1 MHITDGMV
9 ADGIYRKT
17 VIVVVLLPFL
27 LVGLNC
33 VEASPHKTIESPFHV
48 ALEDSVLVAGVF
60 HYVDVALPN
69 EHEKICI
76 IAFNGEIEPEPEA
89 RSENNFY
96 KWEYENGVWKD
107 ASGYDSSYIDPSKC
121 YTENKTYSF
130 YIGISNKAKP
140 GSWTIKILVDNKETS
155 STSLKVIIGDF
166 CLFFSTIIGVFQPT
180 MKQKT
185 LLVENELRC
194 CYKQRKIETSEENID
209 KIVDGVLNKQATI
222 SKEEKQVYKNID
234 FYCSN
239 NNPFSKQEP
248 IRSAISLYP
257 RSKLKEIKIDN
268 TKSLF
273 FNGKWGGGKDFCSL
287 KSDVFKRFF
296 MIMVVFIFLSTS
308 MLSMIV
314 LKGKTEDSGDITII
328 NVQSFPLVG
337 GEWTVIFTTVGQANL
352 IITAV
357 NGTTWNNS
365 DQNHDLKFLQCRKGN
380 ETLDY
385 QWINES
391 VFISNF
397 SSNVTCYEISQVFTP
412 GVHTL
417 MFRFGNDIA
426 FANNLAS
433 ENWLQTSTGDF
444 NNGTKNNINVSSGSF
459 HLNERY
465 YLRNFSRINNEGFE
479 GIWLP
484 VGWSEDPSTSNWNK
498 ENDRAYEGTYSADI
512 DGAGGSGGGVSGN
525 LLSPSM
531 NCTGS
536 NVSAIYVKFW
546 GYSEGAINGDYYLDY
561 YDGSNWDQ
569 IRRLDDFGSGVWA
582 QYSQKITDS
591 QYFVSN
597 FQIRWRVVK
606 LQNTRHVYVDLVN
619 VSVERNE
626 SGYYTAGSLISQAHD
641 TTRNIS
647 DYNNIV
653 VDNTTSSGTT
663 VTTWVK
669 AADTQANLSTATWYT
684 TVSQLPDK
692 RWVQWRINLT
702 GNEYYTP
709 TVNEVN
715 LTWTYDNEG
724 PISTVTSLSPYWQTT
739 TPFQISATASDNGT
753 GIKEVALYYNYS
765 ANNASGWSEWTL
777 YGNNDTTSP
786 YIWSF
791 TSPQGDGYY
800 RFYSRAIDR
809 EINIEDPP
817 SSPSFDAFCGVDTV
831 KPSSR
836 LDNITPYWYIEPD
849 GDVIINSS
857 TASDSLSGLK
867 DILLYYRYRI
877 DNGSAWGSWQYFG
890 SDESAPW
897 SWNFNFPNAKGFYQF
912 YSIAIDNAGNSEDPP
927 TSPDNDTEC
936 AYNST
941 SPYSEVD
948 AISPYWHNTSIL
960 TITDQ
965 ATDFNGTGLHN
976 VTLYYYYSNNNSSWS
991 SQFIFGVDTDPW
1003 NIISWIFTFPNGEGY
1018 YRFYSIAVDNDSN
1031 TEYFT
1036 GNDTSCGYETVKPSS
1051 QVDPITTYW
1060 HNATGNPLLI
1070 VVTNASDELSGIK
1083 NVTLYYQYRIGNT
1096 SSWNAWTSF
1105 SRDENAPWSWNFNFP
1120 SGEGHYRFYSIA
1132 YDQAGNREDP
1142 PSSPEC
1148 DTQCGYSTSKPS
1160 SQVNSISPYNVTI
1173 SPLSISATASD
1184 DVKNVTI
1191 WYYYSSQNSAWWNP
1205 CWSYKKLLSIT
1216 GKNGGYQMKIIV
1228 GNTSGGNVT
1237 CNGHARSDFGDIR
1250 FISYSDNTTQ
1260 LSYWLKNYTT
1270 DTQAAFWLNNS
1281 LNDTYIWMYY
1291 GNSSASTT
1299 SNGTN
1304 TFYFFD
1310 DFSNGLSK
1318 WVMDSWNTD
1327 SIYINQSQGNSA
1339 PALRHDPDNSIPAN
1353 RSDQDTRI
1361 RTTYK
1366 ILNGIIE
1373 YDVYLAG
1380 TPRVIHQFGW
1390 RVNDLSW
1397 TNGYCW
1403 QLQNS
1408 AADGGFFE
1416 FSAPT
1421 NWTQIGTAFPVVS
1434 TGTWYHVKINVSDV
1448 DYSAKIIPSAPAG
1461 DSARSVT
1468 DSTKTTAD
1476 YLVSHVH
1483 GVSMDSSN
1491 YVLVDNVFVR
1501 KYRATPPS
1509 WNSFGGEEQ
1518 GYTKWNNVSNPDE
1531 NSPWSWNF
1539 NFSNGIGYYEF
1550 YSIGRKTGSSDEP
1563 APLNADA
1570 RCHYNPRGNAPTIEL
1585 ISPAPNGTTTVEL
1598 QSLCQIWANDT
1609 EGAALD
1615 VYWYENRTGV
1625 WILRNTNS
1633 SVSANST
1640 VSYVF
1645 SQFENYSITYYWKV
1659 AVNDS
1664 INNVSAIF
1672 HFTTMPLNTSV
1683 DPLSPYNV
1691 TSSPF
1696 IITASNYT
1704 AVDNVTLYY
1713 RWSDHN
1719 FTGWDTLTYD
1729 DFELGWGNYTD
1740 GGDDCSRYTGGTYAH
1755 QGSSAA
1761 NIQDNSGVASSFYH
1775 TNTMDLETPGYNYLK
1790 VEFWFY
1796 TVEIIEDFWVKY
1808 NDGTGWVT
1816 VADYDAND
1824 DFVNDQ
1830 FYHTTVWINESA
1842 YDLTATAQ
1850 IMFECSGSD
1859 NEDDV
1864 YIDQI
1869 WVNATTFID
1878 WMIWNNASN
1887 PDSNIPWNWSF
1898 NFPNGRGYY
1907 EFYSIGE
1914 KAGSSDE
1921 PAPLNADARCL
1932 YNPNL
1937 SSPIINFYDLRNST
1951 VSKLN
1956 NITGLLDVNNEYLFT
1971 INITDRNGWVDI
1983 QYVNIMAWYDYG
1995 NETSSYNQTLGSN
2008 LNMFLQY
2015 RNTTGTAQ
2023 FRMLW
2028 PDNEVQIIGGN
2039 CSETIINNTTRIV
2052 NISFKPL
2059 SQTRWA
2065 CSNNTWD
2072 ATKNT
2077 TNDPFSWNFNITVI
2091 GASGLKSWERDEY
2104 GVYKFATILPE
2115 KNWVDVRAAPGYN
2128 ATSNVV
2134 NIAYSSNYDYNISI
2148 FFEENLTNVSSGDII
2163 PIANN
2168 VYICANADPN
2178 DDITADMMFNGIR
2191 ELNAIDV
2198 INISGIFHKNNT
2210 SQIVHVQFNVYIPF
2224 GTIQGE
2230 YTAHVATKIKQK

>member
-9 ADGIYRKT
+9 ADGIYRKV

-33 VEASPHKTIESPFHV
+33 VEASPHKTIESTSHV

-60 HYVDVALPN
+60 HYVDVTLHN

-76 IAFNGEIEPEPEA
+76 IAFNGEMEPEPEA

-121 YTENKTYSF
+121 YTENNTYSF

-166 CLFFSTIIGVFQPT
+166 CLFFSTIIGVFEPT
-180 MKQKT
+180 IKQKNS
-185 LLVENELRC
+185 LVENELRC
-194 CYKQRKIETSEENID
+194 CYKQRKLEASEENIER
-209 KIVDGVLNKQATI
+209 IVDSVLKKQPTV
-222 SKEEKQVYKNID
+222 SNEEKSVYKNID
-234 FYCSN
+234 FCRSN

-257 RSKLKEIKIDN
+257 RSKLKEIKIDGS
-268 TKSLF
+268 KSLF
-273 FNGKWGGGKDFCSL
+273 FSGTWGGGKDFCSKKL
-287 KSDVFKRFF
+287 DVFKRFF
-296 MIMVVFIFLSTS
+296 MIVVMSLLLSASIFPMVVL
-308 MLSMIV
+308 M
-314 LKGKTEDSGDITII
+314 GKNEGSNDITII

-337 GEWTVIFTTVGQANL
+337 GEWRVIFTTVGQANL
-352 IITAV
+352 TIAAV
-357 NGTTWNNS
+357 NGTTWSNS

-380 ETLDY
+380 DILDY

-391 VFISNF
+391 VFIPNF

-412 GVHTL
+412 GAHTL
-417 MFRFGNDIA
+417 MFRFGDDVA

-444 NNGTKNNINVSSGSF
+444 NNGTKNNINVSNGSF
-459 HLNERY
+459 HLQERY

-479 GIWLP
+479 GSWLP
-484 VGWSEDPSTSNWNK
+484 VGWSESPVASNWNN
-498 ENDRAYEGTYSADI
+498 ESDQAYEGTYSADF
-512 DGAGGSGGGVSGN
+512 DGTGGGGTSGD
-525 LLSPSM
+525 LLSPPM

-536 NVSAIYVKFW
+536 NVTAIYVIFW
-546 GYSEGAINGDYYLDY
+546 GYEDSADNGEYYLDY

-569 IRRLDDFGSGVWA
+569 ISRLDNFGSGVWA

-597 FQIRWRVVK
+597 FQIRWRVVG
-606 LQNTRHVYVDLVN
+606 LDNNEHVYVDLVN
-619 VSVERNE
+619 VSVQRNE
-626 SGYYTAGSLISQAHD
+626 STYYTSGSLISQAHD
-641 TTRNIS
+641 TTRDLP
-647 DYNNIV
+647 DYNNIIV
-653 VDNTTSSGTT
+653 GNTTPSGTT
-663 VTTWVK
+663 VTTWMK
-669 AADTQANLSTATWYT
+669 TADTQANLSTATWYT

-702 GNEYYTP
+702 GNTYLTP
-709 TVNEVN
+709 TINDVN
-715 LTWTYDNEG
+715 LTWTYDNED
-724 PISTVTSLSPYWQTT
+724 PISNVTSLATYWQKTI
-739 TPFQISATASDNGT
+739 PFQISATASDNGT

-765 ANNASGWSEWTL
+765 ANNASGWSGWTL
-777 YGNNDTTSP
+777 YGNNNTTSP

-817 SSPSFDAFCGVDTV
+817 SSPGFDAFCGVDTV

-849 GDVIINSS
+849 RDVIINSS

-948 AISPYWHNTSIL
+948 AISPYWHNTSTL
-960 TITDQ
+960 TITGQ
-965 ATDFNGTGLHN
+965 AADFNGSGLHN

-1036 GNDTSCGYETVKPSS
+1036 GNDTLCGYETVKPSS
-1051 QVDPITTYW
+1051 QVDPITPYW

-1070 VVTNASDELSGIK
+1070 IVTNASDELSGIK
-1083 NVTLYYQYRIGNT
+1083 NITLYYQYRTGNT

-1132 YDQAGNREDP
+1132 YDQAGNREDA
-1142 PSSPEC
+1142 PSSPEY
-1148 DTQCGYSTSKPS
+1148 DTQCGYYTSKPS
-1160 SQVNSISPYNVTI
+1160 SQVNSISPYNITF
-1173 SPLSISATASD
+1173 SPLSINATASD
-1184 DVKNVTI
+1184 NVKNVTI
-1191 WYYYSSQNSAWWNP
+1191 WYYSSLYSSWWNP
-1205 CWSYKKLLSIT
+1205 CWSYRKLLTIN
-1216 GKNGGYQMKIIV
+1216 GKNGGYHMKIIV

-1250 FISYSDNTTQ
+1250 FISYSDNTIQ
-1260 LSYWLKNYTT
+1260 LSYWLKNYSA
-1270 DTQAAFWLNNS
+1270 DTQATFWLNNS
-1281 LNDTYIWMYY
+1281 LNDTSIWMYY

-1327 SIYINQSQGNSA
+1327 SIYINQSQGDSV

-1353 RSDQDTRI
+1353 RTYQDTRI

-1380 TPRVIHQFGW
+1380 TPRIIHQFGW
-1390 RVNDLSW
+1390 RANDLSW

-1403 QLQNS
+1403 RLQNS
-1408 AADGGFFE
+1408 GADGGFFE
-1416 FSAPT
+1416 FSNPT
-1421 NWTQIGTAFPVVS
+1421 TWTQIGTVFAVVS
-1434 TGTWYHVKINVSDV
+1434 TGTWYHVKINVSGA
-1448 DYSAKIIPSAPAG
+1448 DYSAKITPSAPAG

-1501 KYRATPPS
+1501 KYRATPPT
-1509 WNSFGGEEQ
+1509 WNSFGSEEQ
-1518 GYTKWNNVSNPDE
+1518 GYTKWNNISNPD
-1531 NSPWSWNF
+1531 
-1539 NFSNGIGYYEF
+1539 
-1550 YSIGRKTGSSDEP
+1550 
-1563 APLNADA
+1563 
-1570 RCHYNPRGNAPTIEL
+1570 
-1585 ISPAPNGTTTVEL
+1585 
-1598 QSLCQIWANDT
+1598 
-1609 EGAALD
+1609 
-1615 VYWYENRTGV
+1615 
-1625 WILRNTNS
+1625 
-1633 SVSANST
+1633 
-1640 VSYVF
+1640 
-1645 SQFENYSITYYWKV
+1645 
-1659 AVNDS
+1659 
-1664 INNVSAIF
+1664 
-1672 HFTTMPLNTSV
+1672 TS
-1683 DPLSPYNV
+1683 
-1691 TSSPF
+1691 
-1696 IITASNYT
+1696 
-1704 AVDNVTLYY
+1704 
-1713 RWSDHN
+1713 
-1719 FTGWDTLTYD
+1719 
-1729 DFELGWGNYTD
+1729 
-1740 GGDDCSRYTGGTYAH
+1740 
-1755 QGSSAA
+1755 
-1761 NIQDNSGVASSFYH
+1761 
-1775 TNTMDLETPGYNYLK
+1775 
-1790 VEFWFY
+1790 
-1796 TVEIIEDFWVKY
+1796 
-1808 NDGTGWVT
+1808 
-1816 VADYDAND
+1816 
-1824 DFVNDQ
+1824 
-1830 FYHTTVWINESA
+1830 
-1842 YDLTATAQ
+1842 
-1850 IMFECSGSD
+1850 
-1859 NEDDV
+1859 
-1864 YIDQI
+1864 
-1869 WVNATTFID
+1869 
-1878 WMIWNNASN
+1878 
-1887 PDSNIPWNWSF
+1887 IPWNWNF
-1898 NFPNGRGYY
+1898 NFPNGYGYY
-1907 EFYSIGE
+1907 WFYSIAIDTNGNQE
-1914 KAGSSDE
+1914 NRPST
-1921 PAPLNADARCL
+1921 ADARCR
-1932 YNPNL
+1932 Y
-1937 SSPIINFYDLRNST
+1937 IIYSTPVINSYDLRNSSG
-1951 VSKLN
+1951 SKLN
-1956 NITGLLDVNNEYLFT
+1956 NATGLLDVNNEYYFT
-1971 INITDRNGWVDI
+1971 INVTAKYGWVCLDYI
-1983 QYVNIMAWYDYG
+1983 EIKAWYDQG
-1995 NETSSYNQTLGSN
+1995 TEGTSYNLTAGGN
-2008 LNMFLQY
+2008 LNMYLRY
-2015 RNTTGTAQ
+2015 ENITGIASYEL
-2023 FRMLW
+2023 LW
-2028 PDNEVQIIGGN
+2028 PDDEAQIISSN
-2039 CSETIINNTTRIV
+2039 CTQTIINSTTRII

-2072 ATKNT
+2072 TTQNT
-2077 TNDPFSWNFNITVI
+2077 TNDPFSWNFNITAI
-2091 GASGLKSWERDEY
+2091 DASDLKSWKRDEY
-2104 GVYKFATILPE
+2104 GIYKFATILPE
-2115 KNWVDVRAAPGYN
+2115 KNWVDIRAPPGYN

-2134 NIAYSSNYDYNISI
+2134 NITYSSNYDYNISI

-2178 DDITADMMFNGIR
+2178 DDITTDMLFNGIR

-2198 INISGIFHKNNT
+2198 INTSGVFHKNNT
-2210 SQIVHVQFNVYIPF
+2210 SQVVHVQFNVYIPF
-2224 GTIQGE
+2224 GTNHGE
-2230 YTAHVATKIKQK
+2230 YTAHVATKIKQKKN